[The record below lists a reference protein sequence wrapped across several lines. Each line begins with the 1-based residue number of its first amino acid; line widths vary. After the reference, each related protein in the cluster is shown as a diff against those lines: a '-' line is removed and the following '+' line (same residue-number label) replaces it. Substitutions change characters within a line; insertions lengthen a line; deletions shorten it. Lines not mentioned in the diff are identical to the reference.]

1 MADRE
6 EVRMLLAQLSA
17 KERGVLAAR
26 FGLESADGVGGTA
39 EAGVS
44 RYRMGQIE
52 KLAIAKLRRAA
63 AAGN

>member
-6 EVRMLLAQLSA
+6 QVRMLLAQLSA

-26 FGLESADGVGGTA
+26 FGLDSSHGAGGAGET
-39 EAGVS
+39 GVS
-44 RYRMGQIE
+44 RHRMGQIE

-63 AAGN
+63 AGN